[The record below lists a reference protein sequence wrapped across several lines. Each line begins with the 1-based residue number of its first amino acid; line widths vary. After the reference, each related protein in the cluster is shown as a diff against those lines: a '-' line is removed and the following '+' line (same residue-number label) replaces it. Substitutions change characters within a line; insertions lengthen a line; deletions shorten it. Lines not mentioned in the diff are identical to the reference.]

1 MLEFCENFRHCKIEY
16 KVMNEKLKFWK
27 FRNLKIYKFCRLAKT
42 WELKRVGIEAM
53 KIKTLKMLK
62 PW

>member
-1 MLEFCENFRHCKIEY
+1 MLEFCENFWHWKIEY

-42 WELKRVGIEAM
+42 WELKRVG
-53 KIKTLKMLK
+53 LKWWKLK
-62 PW
+62 H